1 MFPLARFRVAD
12 DSMRPALAPGDYV
25 LVNRWAYRR
34 CAPAA
39 GDIVVLHDP
48 ETPGRFLVKRV
59 STFAALDTFYV
70 VGDNAE
76 TSRDSR
82 HFGPVSRA
90 AIVGRIWL
98 RARARSG
105 LRRGPAPP

>member
-34 CAPAA
+34 RAPAV
-39 GDIVVLHDP
+39 GDVVVLHDP
-48 ETPGRFLVKRV
+48 EVPDRFLVKRV
-59 STFAALDTFYV
+59 STLADHERFFV
-70 VGDNAE
+70 VGDNTE

-90 AIVGRIWL
+90 AIMGRIWL
-98 RARARSG
+98 RAK
-105 LRRGPAPP
+105 P